1 MSAGEGLRAVHPI
14 DGPSRRKSAIEGALR
29 ARGYEMA
36 HGLAVFDGDEG
47 HPIVDLSTGEI
58 VDPPDDEVLELA
70 TEWSLLEGA
79 FIS

>member
-1 MSAGEGLRAVHPI
+1 M
-14 DGPSRRKSAIEGALR
+14 SRRDAGQQHTGATGDRKELIERALR
-29 ARGYEMA
+29 DRGFQMA
-36 HGLAVFDGDEG
+36 HGLAIFDGDEG
-47 HPIVDLSTGEI
+47 HPIVDLATGEI